1 MLAFE
6 PKEDGIMLRPPR
18 DPHEPLLTGALVIRI
33 LLVSALLVGGT
44 WWLYEWERDNGAS
57 IAEARTAALNL
68 FVAIELFYLFSC
80 RSLTGSAWRVGVL
93 SNPWI
98 IGGITFQAIGQ
109 LAITYL
115 PVMNDAFHTA
125 PISGSVWLRILALAA
140 AASLVVAIDKR
151 ARRAP
156 RSSG

>member
-57 IAEARTAALNL
+57 IASPWVPS
-68 FVAIELFYLFSC
+68 VAKGTLGSRSIVNFS
-80 RSLTGSAWRVGVL
+80 
-93 SNPWI
+93 SNAI
-98 IGGITFQAIGQ
+98 IGPGALSARARAVLGADAAQAP
-109 LAITYL
+109 TTT
-115 PVMNDAFHTA
+115 TA
-125 PISGSVWLRILALAA
+125 PAA
-140 AASLVVAIDKR
+140 GTGT
-151 ARRAP
+151 P
-156 RSSG
+156 R